1 MSNTQKISI
10 CNIILKNISPIS
22 FGIESLNN
30 IEFIIIKRGDKIPFV
45 NSKYIKIKNIKEN
58 KYLEVKIYEGENN

>member
-22 FGIESLNN
+22 FRIESLNN
-30 IEFIIIKRGDKIPFV
+30 IEFIIKRGDKIPFV

-58 KYLEVKIYEGENN
+58 KYLEIKIYEGENN

>member
-30 IEFIIIKRGDKIPFV
+30 IEFIIKRGDKIPFV
-45 NSKYIKIKNIKEN
+45 NSEYIKIKNIKEN